1 MNLDVLTARE
11 QEILESVIH
20 YFVITGNPAGS
31 RMISRKNKTELSPAT
46 VRNVMAD
53 LEEKGFLD
61 HPHTSAGRVPT
72 TKGYRHYVDNLIQL
86 SHLSPQE
93 QDLIKENLGRFDGD
107 VDYILGKTA
116 QIMAKISHQLG
127 VILTPKL
134 EDGILEKID
143 VVPFSSDKILV
154 ILSIKDGLAKT
165 ILLEVKNEIST
176 NMLTGIVQI
185 LNERICGLKINEIQR
200 TFQNRL
206 RDLVDEE
213 TGLIRLFIDSA
224 GNLFDFTRYSDIK
237 YTGASNISTNP
248 EFSDINKFSALVELL
263 EEKNIIIHIMEK
275 RSEPPGL
282 KITIGDENEEAL
294 IRECS
299 IISAPY
305 SFGNVDGVVGIIG
318 PTRMAYKRIIPLVDF
333 TAKWITRMF
342 RER

>member
-1 MNLDVLTARE
+1 MNLDVLTVRE

-31 RMISRKNKTELSPAT
+31 RTISRKNKTELSAAT

-53 LEEKGFLD
+53 LEEKGYLD

-86 SHLSPQE
+86 SQLSLQE
-93 QDLIKENLGRFDGD
+93 QVLIKENLGRFDGD

-116 QIMAKISHQLG
+116 QIMARISHQLG

-134 EDGILEKID
+134 EEGILEKID
-143 VVPFSSDKILV
+143 VVPVSSDKIL
-154 ILSIKDGLAKT
+154 L

-176 NMLTGIVQI
+176 HMLTGIVQI
-185 LNERICGLKINEIQR
+185 LNERICGLKINEIR
-200 TFQNRL
+200 KTFQNRL
-206 RDLVDEE
+206 RDLMDEE

-224 GNLFDFTRYSDIK
+224 GNLFDFSRYSDIK

-248 EFSDINKFSALVELL
+248 EFSDISKFSALVELL

-282 KITIGDENEEAL
+282 KVTIGDENEEAL

-305 SFGNVDGVVGIIG
+305 TFGNVDGVVGVIG

-342 RER
+342 REK